1 MTDAPLRQPNAL
13 SDEDCMRAALA
24 AARRGLLAG
33 EPPVGACL
41 VRDGEIIVTANNA
54 VIGELDATA
63 HAEIRVIRE
72 ACRQLRSLALTGA
85 TLYATVEPCPMC
97 LSACHYAGVEAVVFG
112 AALEDMQGVTGVELE
127 VHHATLAQG
136 GMTLTVTGECLA
148 DESRA
153 LIAEWSAR
161 FKR

>member
-1 MTDAPLRQPNAL
+1 
-13 SDEDCMRAALA
+13 MRAALE

-41 VRDGEIIVTANNA
+41 VRDGEIVVTASNG

-72 ACRQLRSLALTGA
+72 ACRQLRSLTLTGC

-97 LSACHYAGVEAVVFG
+97 LSACHYAGIDAVVFG
-112 AALEDMQGVTGVELE
+112 AALEDMQGVTGGELE
-127 VHHATLAQG
+127 IHHAALA
-136 GMTLTVTGECLA
+136 A
-148 DESRA
+148 RA
-153 LIAEWSAR
+153 A
-161 FKR
+161 